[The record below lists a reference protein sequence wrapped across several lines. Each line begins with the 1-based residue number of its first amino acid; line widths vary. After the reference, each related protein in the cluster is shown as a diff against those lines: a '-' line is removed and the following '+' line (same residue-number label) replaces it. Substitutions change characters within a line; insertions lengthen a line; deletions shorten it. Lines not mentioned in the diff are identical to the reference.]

1 LAVVAALALL
11 IGGGVALVNAVTGE
25 PENTGPSSAG
35 APPVDDS
42 GGGDPSPNVTTS
54 DTAVSPLVIRVTG
67 PATSVVVRVAET
79 GGKVLTQGTLDTG
92 ETRQY
97 DETPLQVVATN
108 GGALQVVI
116 YGKVQPRKPDGRRGD
131 WFVKTRG

>member
-1 LAVVAALALL
+1 MALL

-25 PENTGPSSAG
+25 PENSGPSVG
-35 APPVDDS
+35 APSVDDS
-42 GGGDPSPNVTTS
+42 GGGGDPSPNATS
-54 DTAVSPLVIRVTG
+54 PDPAISPLVIKVIG

-92 ETRQY
+92 ETRKY

-108 GGALQVVI
+108 GGSLKVVI
-116 YGKVQPRKPDGRRGD
+116 YGRVQPAKPDGRRGD